1 MQPFPTEAP
10 QAADG
15 LSEPTASSPGQLNPQ
30 DQSQAQGSEKSH
42 GQEQSQGY
50 GQEHSQGY
58 GQEQSQGQG
67 GAGTGAGQATVTK
80 DQAAHFLRVLQQHC
94 QAQQSALGYLANQ
107 VRVRVQ
113 GQVKS

>member
-50 GQEHSQGY
+50 GQEHSQG
-58 GQEQSQGQG
+58 QG

-80 DQAAHFLRVLQQHC
+80 DQAAHFLHVLQQHC